1 MLPALMFLASMQP
14 AMTSMGDIR
23 NNIEFNRRLL
33 DETRVDANVLVW
45 KKMSLSRCHSEHMY
59 LAKRIESLEKTEER
73 LRDEIGRL
81 MVTAFWAQVCAKN
94 KYNP

>member
-33 DETRVDANVLVW
+33 DETRVDANVLMR
-45 KKMSLSRCHSEHMY
+45 KKMSLGRCHSEHVY
-59 LAKRIESLEKTEER
+59 LAKRIESLEKTEDG

-81 MVTAFWAQVCAKN
+81 LVIAFWAQVHANN
-94 KYNP
+94 KYNQ